1 MEEYLTRLPEFDSV
15 IARQAM
21 EADAEGKVLRFV
33 GKVDVMAKTGTVEL
47 AKFPKDHPFATLQ
60 GADNIVEIQSMR
72 YSAEMESTP
81 LIIRGPGAGAQV
93 TAGGVFGDVCKLGVM
108 LGARVPL

>member
-1 MEEYLTRLPEFDSV
+1 
-15 IARQAM
+15 
-21 EADAEGKVLRFV
+21 
-33 GKVDVMAKTGTVEL
+33 
-47 AKFPKDHPFATLQ
+47 
-60 GADNIVEIQSMR
+60 MR

-108 LGARVPL
+108 LGAETPL

>member
-1 MEEYLTRLPEFDSV
+1 MRRGGAWCFGSWGRWTSPRD
-15 IARQAM
+15 
-21 EADAEGKVLRFV
+21 GKR
-33 GKVDVMAKTGTVEL
+33 EL
-47 AKFPKDHPFATLQ
+47 AEFPKTPFAGLE

-108 LGARVPL
+108 LGAETPL